1 MIAYGNASKSVI
13 ERINVVSRAI
23 LRLILGS
30 RASTPTQVIYA
41 ESGVT
46 PVRQRRSWLAANY
59 LKKLSHNPNNST
71 YESAYKIFH
80 GNKDW
85 PLSSTPCVAY
95 DLQVL
100 KRFKLKFFSIE
111 PDYNQQVSIR
121 SPSEAPV
128 CETLWFPMSKRRA
141 VASRSVVMSHFQELV
156 VSLPSSALLIYTD
169 GSLSQEKER
178 SSCVVFIPS
187 LNISRSRL
195 LKKESSVFSAE
206 LNGIRQALQIVYD
219 MDSSSEEIVL
229 FSDSKASI
237 QAVLSHQQTRA
248 FRRSTTYYGAL
259 RLRGRK

>member
-59 LKKLSHNPNNST
+59 RKKLSHNPNNST
-71 YESAYKIFH
+71 YESTYKIFH

-95 DLQVL
+95 VQVL
-100 KRFKLKFFSIE
+100 KRLRVKIFSIE
-111 PDYNQQVSIR
+111 PDYNQRVSIC

-178 SSCVVFIPS
+178 SSCAVFIPS
-187 LNISRSRL
+187 LNISRSWL
-195 LKKESSVFSAE
+195 LKKGSSVFSAE
-206 LNGIRQALQIVYD
+206 FNGIWQALQIVYD